1 MSSFYQ
7 QRKNLIYIFRYKFS
21 AHDIHYFFNLD
32 DKNNDNFVTVA
43 EFVESGIIQKT
54 VEIYK

>member
-1 MSSFYQ
+1 M
-7 QRKNLIYIFRYKFS
+7 YIFRYKFS